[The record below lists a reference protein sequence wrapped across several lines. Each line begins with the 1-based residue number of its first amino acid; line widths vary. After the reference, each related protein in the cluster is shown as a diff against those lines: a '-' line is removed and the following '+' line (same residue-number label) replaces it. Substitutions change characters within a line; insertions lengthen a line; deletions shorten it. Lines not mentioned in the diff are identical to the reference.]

1 MKLRCIPTYLAV
13 AGLLVLS
20 AAAIADE
27 GTPAVEG
34 KSYVGAHYFEQT
46 GAFDKVGEYLSD
58 ANEGEVQ
65 AHAWFMLDGATDNTL
80 FDVYG
85 FYRDKD
91 TKALGISVDPASR
104 LSANFDY
111 LSFIHRLDHDRLEN
125 MQAREAK
132 PDGSPGGKQ
141 IYNTDM
147 DPMGRYWLNYQKTS
161 ADLEYDLTSVEN
173 GKIYVRY
180 NDQHKDGWKQS
191 LTIDHC
197 ATCHVEGNR
206 RLIDEQTRTVNA
218 GIEGTMGKLTFN
230 YEFEAQDFT
239 DYTTPNTRSWT
250 QAQHPV
256 RGVTWTNPDNG
267 QTSNYNVE
275 FGSRLQYDLADGAL
289 PYAAGPTTEKRS
301 HELGLNVDVNK
312 RNVLR
317 GTYSHS
323 RTENVGSAL
332 VSDFDAFAAGW
343 MARPG
348 KKTRLTA
355 RVLKY
360 EVKSDDVLVDLLP
373 YRAGRPGG
381 DQDFDWTRVSA
392 ANRDVL
398 QTDLALRHKLGRRS
412 SLGFDWRHKTIDR
425 PAMAQSQTTYYTD
438 EVSGDIVGVPSTP
451 YANETT
457 SDRFRATL
465 NKRFGRKGNGKLS
478 YTYTTVSNQYMN
490 PTAMCEEALH
500 HDVDALPGNGF
511 VYYFQRLRH
520 GNGTALPNE
529 SHRVAARGSYQVS
542 PRVSLNGYLNV
553 ASEENYEL
561 NSYTFERTIL
571 TPGAN
576 LWVAPNDKLMLTMGY
591 SFNSVE
597 SNAKLCIPLFGG

>member
-1 MKLRCIPTYLAV
+1 MKLRCIPFYLAV
-13 AGLLVLS
+13 AGLLAAS
-20 AAAIADE
+20 AVAIADE
-27 GTPAVEG
+27 GTPVVEG

-65 AHAWFMLDGATDNTL
+65 AHTWFTLGGATENTL

-91 TKALGISVDPASR
+91 TKALGISVDPDSR
-104 LSANFDY
+104 LSADFDY
-111 LSFIHRLDHDRLEN
+111 LSFIHRLDHDRLQN
-125 MQAREAK
+125 MQAREASAT
-132 PDGSPGGKQ
+132 GSAGGKQ
-141 IYNTDM
+141 IYSHDM
-147 DPMGRYWLNYQKTS
+147 DPMGRYWLNYHKTS
-161 ADLEYDLTSVEN
+161 ANLEYDLTSIEN

-180 NDQHKDGWKQS
+180 NDQHKDGWKQT

-206 RLIDEQTRTVNA
+206 RMIDEQTRTVSA
-218 GIEGTMGKLTFN
+218 GVEGTMGSLTFN

-239 DYTTPNTRSWT
+239 DFTTANTRSWT
-250 QAQHPV
+250 QAMHPV
-256 RGVTWTNPDNG
+256 RGVTWTNPETG
-267 QTSNYNVE
+267 GTSNYNVE
-275 FGSRLQYDLADGAL
+275 FGSRLEYDLADGAL

-301 HELGLNVDVNK
+301 HELGLNLDVND
-312 RNVLR
+312 RNIVR

-332 VSDFDAFAAGW
+332 SSDFDAFAAGW
-343 MARPG
+343 MARLN
-348 KKTRLTA
+348 KKMRLTA
-355 RVLKY
+355 RVLTY
-360 EVKSDDVLVDLLP
+360 EVKADDALVDLLP

-398 QTDLALRHKLGRRS
+398 QTDLTLRRKLGKRS
-412 SLGFDWRHKTIDR
+412 SFGFDWRHKVIDR
-425 PAMAQSQTTYYTD
+425 PAMAQSQTTYYLD
-438 EVSGDIVGVPSTP
+438 ETSGQNVMVPSTP

-457 SDRFRATL
+457 SDRFRATF

-490 PTAMCEEALH
+490 PTAMCEEPLVGDSHNLA
-500 HDVDALPGNGF
+500 GNGF
-511 VYYFQRLRH
+511 VYYFQRSRL
-520 GNGTALPNE
+520 GNGSALPNE

-542 PRVSLNGYLNV
+542 PRMSLNGYLNF

-561 NSYTFERTIL
+561 NSYTFERTVL
-571 TPGAN
+571 TPGVN

-597 SNAKLCIPLFGG
+597 SNAKLCPPLFGG

>member
-20 AAAIADE
+20 AAAMADE

-65 AHAWFMLDGATDNTL
+65 AHAWFMLDGATENTL

-91 TKALGISVDPASR
+91 TKALGISVDPESR
-104 LSANFDY
+104 LSADFDY

-125 MQAREAK
+125 MQAREAVAS
-132 PDGSPGGKQ
+132 GAPGGKQ
-141 IYNTDM
+141 IYSTDL

-161 ADLEYDLTSVEN
+161 ADLEYDLASVEN

-180 NDQHKDGWKQS
+180 NDQHKNGWKQS

-197 ATCHVEGNR
+197 AVCHIEGDR
-206 RLIDEQTRTVNA
+206 RMIDEQTRTVNA

-239 DYTTPNTRSWT
+239 DRTTANTRTWFN
-250 QAQHPV
+250 AQHPV
-256 RGVTWTNPDNG
+256 RGTTWTDPNTGN
-267 QTSNYNVE
+267 TSNYNVE
-275 FGSRLQYDLADGAL
+275 FGSRLEYDGADGAL

-323 RTENVGSAL
+323 RTENIGNGLAT
-332 VSDFDAFAAGW
+332 DFDAFAAGW

-348 KKTRLTA
+348 RNTRLTA
-355 RVLKY
+355 RVLTY
-360 EVKSDDVLVDLLP
+360 EVKDDDALVDLLP
-373 YRAGRPGG
+373 YRDGRPGG
-381 DQDFDWTRVSA
+381 SPDFDWTRVSA
-392 ANRDVL
+392 ANRDDL
-398 QTDLALRHKLGRRS
+398 QTALALPHKLGGRS
-412 SLGFDWRHKTIDR
+412 SVGIDSRHK
-425 PAMAQSQTTYYTD
+425 
-438 EVSGDIVGVPSTP
+438 VV
-451 YANETT
+451 
-457 SDRFRATL
+457 
-465 NKRFGRKGNGKLS
+465 
-478 YTYTTVSNQYMN
+478 
-490 PTAMCEEALH
+490 
-500 HDVDALPGNGF
+500 
-511 VYYFQRLRH
+511 
-520 GNGTALPNE
+520 
-529 SHRVAARGSYQVS
+529 
-542 PRVSLNGYLNV
+542 
-553 ASEENYEL
+553 
-561 NSYTFERTIL
+561 
-571 TPGAN
+571 
-576 LWVAPNDKLMLTMGY
+576 
-591 SFNSVE
+591 
-597 SNAKLCIPLFGG
+597 